1 MTYSYLVTN
10 TGNVTITNLS
20 LSDDNVDA
28 APTCDATTIAVGGST
43 TCSAMHTFTQVEL
56 DANGDP
62 TGGSGQLRNIV
73 TATSMQTPPAKD
85 TLDIPIVQSAS
96 MTIVKTADSTSLSAP
111 GVVTYSYLVTN
122 TGNVTITNLSL
133 SDDNVDAAPTCD
145 ATTIAV
151 GGSTT
156 CSAMHTFTQ
165 LELDANGDPT
175 GGSGQLRNIVTA
187 TSMQTPPAKDTL
199 DIPIVQSASM
209 TIVKTADST
218 SLSAPGVVT
227 YSYLVTNTGNV
238 TITNLSLSD
247 DNVDAAPTCDATT
260 IAVGGS
266 TTCSAMH
273 TFTQL
278 ELDANGDPTG
288 GSGQLRNIVT
298 ATSIE
303 TPPAKDTL
311 DIPIVQS
318 ASMTIVK
325 TADSTSLS
333 APGVVTYSYLVTNT
347 GNVTITNLSLS
358 DDNIDAAPTCDATTI
373 AVGGSTTC
381 SAIHTFTQAGVGCER
396 RSDGRQWPAAE
407 HRNGDLDGD
416 ASGKG
421 YVGYT
426 DCTICVDDHC
436 KDG

>member
-1 MTYSYLVTN
+1 MSMRHRPAMRRRLR
-10 TGNVTITNLS
+10 L
-20 LSDDNVDA
+20 
-28 APTCDATTIAVGGST
+28 GGST
-43 TCSAMHTFTQVEL
+43 TCSAMHTFTQGEL

-165 LELDANGDPT
+165 G
-175 GGSGQLRNIVTA
+175 
-187 TSMQTPPAKDTL
+187 
-199 DIPIVQSASM
+199 
-209 TIVKTADST
+209 
-218 SLSAPGVVT
+218 
-227 YSYLVTNTGNV
+227 
-238 TITNLSLSD
+238 
-247 DNVDAAPTCDATT
+247 
-260 IAVGGS
+260 
-266 TTCSAMH
+266 
-273 TFTQL
+273 
-278 ELDANGDPTG
+278 
-288 GSGQLRNIVT
+288 
-298 ATSIE
+298 
-303 TPPAKDTL
+303 
-311 DIPIVQS
+311 
-318 ASMTIVK
+318 
-325 TADSTSLS
+325 
-333 APGVVTYSYLVTNT
+333 
-347 GNVTITNLSLS
+347 
-358 DDNIDAAPTCDATTI
+358 
-373 AVGGSTTC
+373 
-381 SAIHTFTQAGVGCER
+381 GVGCQR

-416 ASGKG
+416 ASGKR

-426 DCTICVDDHC
+426 DCTICVDDDC
-436 KDG
+436 KDGRQYELIVLRVW

>member
-1 MTYSYLVTN
+1 M
-10 TGNVTITNLS
+10 
-20 LSDDNVDA
+20 SDDNVDA
-28 APTCDATTIAVGGST
+28 APTCYATTIAVGGST
-43 TCSAMHTFTQVEL
+43 TCSAMHTFTQGEL

-165 LELDANGDPT
+165 GELDANGDPT

-187 TSMQTPPAKDTL
+187 TSMQSPPAKDTL
-199 DIPIVQSASM
+199 DIPIVQAASM

-247 DNVDAAPTCDATT
+247 DNVDAAPTCDADDDC
-260 IAVGGS
+260 GGR
-266 TTCSAMH
+266 
-273 TFTQL
+273 
-278 ELDANGDPTG
+278 LD
-288 GSGQLRNIVT
+288 
-298 ATSIE
+298 
-303 TPPAKDTL
+303 
-311 DIPIVQS
+311 
-318 ASMTIVK
+318 
-325 TADSTSLS
+325 
-333 APGVVTYSYLVTNT
+333 
-347 GNVTITNLSLS
+347 
-358 DDNIDAAPTCDATTI
+358 
-373 AVGGSTTC
+373 
-381 SAIHTFTQAGVGCER
+381 
-396 RSDGRQWPAAE
+396 
-407 HRNGDLDGD
+407 DL
-416 ASGKG
+416 
-421 YVGYT
+421 
-426 DCTICVDDHC
+426 
-436 KDG
+436 